1 MTWFHKLRLRAFAII
16 AGVSVLIVIGL
27 GSIASVPLWALI
39 GAVVGTVVL
48 TIHTMAARLD
58 SPTCL
63 ACGKDLAKEPAGE
76 YGLIC
81 PKCGSISL
89 PRTGGHAASDEDDS
103 ADDLA

>member
-27 GSIASVPLWALI
+27 GSIASVPIWALI

-48 TIHTMAARLD
+48 TINTVAARLD

-89 PRTGGHAASDEDDS
+89 PRTAHAADDEDES
-103 ADDLA
+103 PDDLA